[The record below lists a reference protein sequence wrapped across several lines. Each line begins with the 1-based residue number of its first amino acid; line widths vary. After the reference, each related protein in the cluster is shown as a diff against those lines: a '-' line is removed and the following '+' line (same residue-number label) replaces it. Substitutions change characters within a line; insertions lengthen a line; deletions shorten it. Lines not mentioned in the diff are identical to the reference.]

1 MQVAFCDISRLVEI
15 RFALISKF
23 NLSISKFV
31 VKENS
36 SMRLK
41 QMHVLAAVMAVHLK
55 VERADLSGY

>member
-55 VERADLSGY
+55 VGRADLSGY